1 MKKLFFLII
10 VFLIGIHAQSQ
21 EVLSIVFDQN
31 IPIYSV
37 RSIESATIDE
47 LKPNDLIYIEPSTTS
62 LVKIRF
68 YSKNQNGWREG
79 FADQKFIQPIG
90 NSTKSDKI
98 RFSVSYLKD
107 FVKLSSQTKLDSDY
121 LANNFNLL
129 TDEFLELSCQHKN
142 PPVTRFFIEALF
154 NIDYVYDEKHLYAL
168 EELYR
173 CQKATFLELLNKK
186 EASVQNKINE
196 YISEW

>member
-10 VFLIGIHAQSQ
+10 VFLIGNHAQSQ
-21 EVLSIVFDQN
+21 EILSIVFNQK

-68 YSKNQNGWREG
+68 YSQTQNDWREG

-107 FVKLSSQTKLDSDY
+107 FVKLSSQTKLYSDY

-129 TDEFLELSCQHKN
+129 IDEFLELSCQHKN
-142 PPVTRFFIEALF
+142 QPVTRHFIEALF

-173 CQKATFLELLNKK
+173 CQKATFLELLNKE

>member
-1 MKKLFFLII
+1 MKSIYLLI
-10 VFLIGIHAQSQ
+10 VCLLSGIQGQSQ
-21 EVLSIVFDQN
+21 EVLSIVFDQK
-31 IPIYSV
+31 IPIYPV
-37 RSIESATIDE
+37 RSMDNTAIDE

-68 YSKNQNGWREG
+68 YSKTQNGWREG

-98 RFSVSYLKD
+98 RFSISYLKD

-129 TDEFLELSCQHKN
+129 IDEFLELSCQHKN

-173 CQKATFLELLNKK
+173 CQKATFLELLNKE

>member
-10 VFLIGIHAQSQ
+10 VFLIGNHAQSQ
-21 EVLSIVFDQN
+21 EILSIVFNQK

-68 YSKNQNGWREG
+68 YSQTQNDWREG

-107 FVKLSSQTKLDSDY
+107 FVKLSSQTKLYSDY

-129 TDEFLELSCQHKN
+129 IDEFLELSCQHKN
-142 PPVTRFFIEALF
+142 QPVTRHFIKALF

-173 CQKATFLELLNKK
+173 CQKATFLELLNKE